1 MNRHF
6 SKRGIQMAN
15 KHMKRCS
22 TGKCKSKPQQD
33 TSSHSLG
40 CLYQKDSNEKPGIL
54 LVGKVVQVALEN
66 HMAVSQKFEHGVTYD
81 SAIPFLSM
89 YPRKMRTCPHTC
101 TCTQAAQ
108 FIRAKSQ
115 KQLKCPST
123 DERISKI

>member
-1 MNRHF
+1 
-6 SKRGIQMAN
+6 MAN

-89 YPRKMRTCPHTC
+89 YPRKMRTCPHRNHTHSSI
-101 TCTQAAQ
+101 TQN
-108 FIRAKSQ
+108 SQ
-115 KQLKCPST
+115 KSSPPNGDWKTKCG
-123 DERISKI
+123 ISMSWNTSQ